1 LAFGCWLL
9 AVGCWLLAVGCWLL
23 AVGCW
28 LLAELQNFSNE
39 KQKKISQNVKNKSCS
54 KANS

>member
-1 LAFGCWLL
+1 L